1 MPKFILSLFFIL
13 ITSLSWSQ
21 SAQDKL
27 EARKLQI
34 QKEIRENQELLKSVR
49 TKEKSTTSELLLQ
62 KNKITLKENLI
73 QTTERQSKLL
83 ANDMYINQKKINE
96 QTKELEELRAD
107 YAELIV
113 KSYKSRSEQS
123 RAMFLLS
130 SESFLQAYKRAQYM
144 KQYASFRKSQGDEI
158 QKKTKVLE
166 VLNEKL
172 KSQKVEKEKLIAENR
187 KEKESLELER
197 KDTEKI
203 FQGILKD
210 KKNITTDIRKKEQES
225 KKIDKEIDRLIRAA
239 IAEANRKAAAEAA
252 AAAAAAAAKA
262 AALAKANPTSA
273 PAKKAAAAAAAAV
286 VATKAEPVS
295 STKIA
300 LTPEGEIVAA
310 NFRANKNK
318 LPWPVERGVVTLGY
332 GQQAHPVHKSL
343 IIYNSGVEIT
353 TEKGALARAV
363 FGGEVSSVMVLSP
376 INKIVIIQH
385 GDFFSVYQNLNHVT
399 VNKGDKVSLK
409 QSIGTVNTNGE
420 TGATVIKFL
429 ISQNAVYV
437 NPQQWLSGM

>member
-34 QKEIRENQELLKSVR
+34 QKEIRENQALLKSVR

-62 KNKITLKENLI
+62 KNKIGLKEKLI

-96 QTKELEELRAD
+96 LTKELVELRAD

-144 KQYASFRKSQGDEI
+144 KQYARFRKSQGEELK
-158 QKKTKVLE
+158 KKTKDLE
-166 VLNEKL
+166 VLNETL
-172 KSQKVEKEKLIAENR
+172 KGQKAEKEKLLVENR

-252 AAAAAAAAKA
+252 AKA
-262 AALAKANPTSA
+262 AALAKANPSSA
-273 PAKKAAAAAAAAV
+273 PAKKAAAEAAS
-286 VATKAEPVS
+286 TKAAPVS

-332 GQQAHPVHKSL
+332 GQQAHPVHRSL
-343 IIYNSGVEIT
+343 VIYNSGVEIT
-353 TEKGALARAV
+353 TEKGAIARAV

-409 QSIGTVNTNGE
+409 QTIGTVNTNGE
-420 TGATVIKFL
+420 TGATLIKFL
-429 ISQNAVYV
+429 ISQNATYV

>member
-34 QKEIRENQELLKSVR
+34 QKEIRENQTLLKSVR

-62 KNKITLKENLI
+62 KNKIGLKEKLI

-83 ANDMYINQKKINE
+83 ANDMYINQKAINE
-96 QTKELEELRAD
+96 LTKELVELRAD

-144 KQYASFRKSQGDEI
+144 KQYASFRKSQGDEL
-158 QKKTKVLE
+158 QKKTKELE
-166 VLNEKL
+166 TLNDKL
-172 KSQKVEKEKLIAENR
+172 KGQKTEKERLLVENR

-210 KKNITTDIRKKEQES
+210 KKNITNDIRKKEQES

-252 AAAAAAAAKA
+252 AAAAAKA

-273 PAKKAAAAAAAAV
+273 PAKKAAAVAAAAV

-353 TEKGALARAV
+353 TEKGTSARAV

-385 GDFFSVYQNLNHVT
+385 GDFFSVYQNLNHVI
-399 VNKGDKVSLK
+399 VNKGDKVALK

-429 ISQNAVYV
+429 ISQNAIYV

>member
-34 QKEIRENQELLKSVR
+34 QKEIRENQVLLKSVR

-62 KNKITLKENLI
+62 KNKIGLKEKLI

-83 ANDMYINQKKINE
+83 ANDMYINQKAINE
-96 QTKELEELRAD
+96 LTKELVELRAD

-144 KQYASFRKSQGDEI
+144 KQYARFRKSQGDEL
-158 QKKTKVLE
+158 QKKTKDLE

-172 KSQKVEKEKLIAENR
+172 NGQKTEKERLLVENR
-187 KEKESLELER
+187 KEKQSLELER
-197 KDTEKI
+197 KDTEKL

-252 AAAAAAAAKA
+252 AAAAAKA
-262 AALAKANPTSA
+262 AAIAKANPTSV
-273 PAKKAAAAAAAAV
+273 PAKKAAEAAAAAV
-286 VATKAEPVS
+286 KKAEPVS

-332 GQQAHPVHKSL
+332 GQQAHPVHRSL
-343 IIYNSGVEIT
+343 VIYNSGVEIT

-429 ISQNAVYV
+429 ISQNAIYV

>member
-34 QKEIRENQELLKSVR
+34 QKEIRENQTLLKSVR

-62 KNKITLKENLI
+62 KNKISLKERLI

-83 ANDMYINQKKINE
+83 ANDMYINQKAINE
-96 QTKELEELRAD
+96 LTKELVELRTD

-144 KQYASFRKSQGDEI
+144 KQYASFRKSQGVEL
-158 QKKTKVLE
+158 QKKTKDLE

-172 KSQKVEKEKLIAENR
+172 KGQKAEKEKLIVENR

-225 KKIDKEIDRLIRAA
+225 KKIDKEIDRLIREA
-239 IAEANRKAAAEAA
+239 IAEANRKAAAE
-252 AAAAAAAAKA
+252 AAAAAAAKA

-273 PAKKAAAAAAAAV
+273 PAKKAAAAAAAA
-286 VATKAEPVS
+286 AKKAEPVS

-343 IIYNSGVEIT
+343 VIYNSGVEIT
-353 TEKGALARAV
+353 TEKGAAARAV

-429 ISQNAVYV
+429 ISQNATYV

>member
-49 TKEKSTTSELLLQ
+49 TKEKSTTSELVLQ
-62 KNKITLKENLI
+62 KNKISLKENLI

-144 KQYASFRKSQGDEI
+144 KQYARFRKSQGEEI

-166 VLNEKL
+166 GLNEKL
-172 KSQKVEKEKLIAENR
+172 QSQKVEKEKLIAENR
-187 KEKESLELER
+187 KEKVSLELER

-210 KKNITTDIRKKEQES
+210 KKNITTNIRKKEQES

-252 AAAAAAAAKA
+252 AKA

-273 PAKKAAAAAAAAV
+273 PAKKAAAAAAS
-286 VATKAEPVS
+286 TKAAPVS

-300 LTPEGEIVAA
+300 LTPEGAIVAA

-332 GQQAHPVHKSL
+332 GQQAHPVHRSL
-343 IIYNSGVEIT
+343 VIYNSGVEIT
-353 TEKGALARAV
+353 TEKGAAARAV

-399 VNKGDKVSLK
+399 VNKGDKVSIK
-409 QSIGTVNTNGE
+409 QSIGTVNTNSE
-420 TGATVIKFL
+420 TGAAVIKFL
-429 ISQNAVYV
+429 ISQNATYV

>member
-34 QKEIRENQELLKSVR
+34 QKEIRENQALLKSVR

-62 KNKITLKENLI
+62 KNKIGLKEKLI

-96 QTKELEELRAD
+96 LTKELVELRAD

-130 SESFLQAYKRAQYM
+130 SESFLQTYKRAQYM
-144 KQYASFRKSQGDEI
+144 KQYARFRKSQGEELK
-158 QKKTKVLE
+158 KKTKDLE
-166 VLNEKL
+166 VLNETL
-172 KSQKVEKEKLIAENR
+172 KGQKAEKEKLLVENR

-252 AAAAAAAAKA
+252 AKA
-262 AALAKANPTSA
+262 AALAKANPSSA
-273 PAKKAAAAAAAAV
+273 PAKKAAAEAAS
-286 VATKAEPVS
+286 TKAAPVS

-300 LTPEGEIVAA
+300 LTPEGEIVA
-310 NFRANKNK
+310 
-318 LPWPVERGVVTLGY
+318 RGVVTLGY
-332 GQQAHPVHKSL
+332 GQQAHPVHRSL
-343 IIYNSGVEIT
+343 VIYNSGVEIT
-353 TEKGALARAV
+353 TEKGAIARAV

-420 TGATVIKFL
+420 TGATLIKFL
-429 ISQNAVYV
+429 ISQNATYV

>member
-27 EARKLQI
+27 EARKLHI
-34 QKEIRENQELLKSVR
+34 QKEIRENQALLKSVR

-62 KNKITLKENLI
+62 KNKIGLKEKLI

-96 QTKELEELRAD
+96 LTKELVELRAD

-144 KQYASFRKSQGDEI
+144 KQYARFRKSQGEELK
-158 QKKTKVLE
+158 KKTKDLE
-166 VLNEKL
+166 VLNETL
-172 KSQKVEKEKLIAENR
+172 KGQKAEKEKLLVENR

-252 AAAAAAAAKA
+252 AKA
-262 AALAKANPTSA
+262 AALAKANPSSA
-273 PAKKAAAAAAAAV
+273 PAKKAAAEAAS
-286 VATKAEPVS
+286 TKAAPVS

-332 GQQAHPVHKSL
+332 GQQAHPVHRSL
-343 IIYNSGVEIT
+343 VIYNSGVEIT
-353 TEKGALARAV
+353 TEKGAIARAV

-420 TGATVIKFL
+420 TGATLIKFL
-429 ISQNAVYV
+429 ISQNATYV

>member
-1 MPKFILSLFFIL
+1 M
-13 ITSLSWSQ
+13 
-21 SAQDKL
+21 
-27 EARKLQI
+27 
-34 QKEIRENQELLKSVR
+34 
-49 TKEKSTTSELLLQ
+49 
-62 KNKITLKENLI
+62 
-73 QTTERQSKLL
+73 
-83 ANDMYINQKKINE
+83 
-96 QTKELEELRAD
+96 
-107 YAELIV
+107 
-113 KSYKSRSEQS
+113 
-123 RAMFLLS
+123 
-130 SESFLQAYKRAQYM
+130 
-144 KQYASFRKSQGDEI
+144 
-158 QKKTKVLE
+158 
-166 VLNEKL
+166 
-172 KSQKVEKEKLIAENR
+172 
-187 KEKESLELER
+187 ELER

-252 AAAAAAAAKA
+252 AKA
-262 AALAKANPTSA
+262 AALAKANPSSA
-273 PAKKAAAAAAAAV
+273 PAKKAAAEAAS
-286 VATKAEPVS
+286 TKAAPVS

-332 GQQAHPVHKSL
+332 GQQAHPVHRSL
-343 IIYNSGVEIT
+343 VIYNSGVEIT
-353 TEKGALARAV
+353 TEKGAIARAV

-420 TGATVIKFL
+420 TGATLIKFL
-429 ISQNAVYV
+429 ISQNATYV

>member
-34 QKEIRENQELLKSVR
+34 QKEIRENQQLLKSVR

-62 KNKITLKENLI
+62 KNKISLKEKLI

-83 ANDMYINQKKINE
+83 ANDMYINQKAINE
-96 QTKELEELRAD
+96 LTKELEELRAD

-144 KQYASFRKSQGDEI
+144 KQYASFRKSQGVEL
-158 QKKTKVLE
+158 QKKTKDLE

-172 KSQKVEKEKLIAENR
+172 KGQKAEKEKLLVENR

-252 AAAAAAAAKA
+252 AAAAAKA

-273 PAKKAAAAAAAAV
+273 SAKKAAVAAAAAV
-286 VATKAEPVS
+286 AAKKAEPVS

-332 GQQAHPVHKSL
+332 GQQAHPVHRSL
-343 IIYNSGVEIT
+343 VIYNSGVEIT

-363 FGGEVSSVMVLSP
+363 FDGEVSSVMVLSP

-399 VNKGDKVSLK
+399 VNKGDKVNLK

-429 ISQNAVYV
+429 ISQNATYV

>member
-1 MPKFILSLFFIL
+1 MSKSYSKMPKFILSLFFIL

-34 QKEIRENQELLKSVR
+34 QKEIRENQALLKSVR

-62 KNKITLKENLI
+62 KNKIGLKEKLI

-96 QTKELEELRAD
+96 LTKELVELRAD

-144 KQYASFRKSQGDEI
+144 KQYARFRKSQGEELK
-158 QKKTKVLE
+158 KKTKDLE
-166 VLNEKL
+166 VLNETL
-172 KSQKVEKEKLIAENR
+172 KGQKAEKEKLLVENR

-252 AAAAAAAAKA
+252 AKA
-262 AALAKANPTSA
+262 AALAKANPSSA
-273 PAKKAAAAAAAAV
+273 PAKKAAAEAAS
-286 VATKAEPVS
+286 TKAAPVS

-332 GQQAHPVHKSL
+332 GQQAHPVHRSL
-343 IIYNSGVEIT
+343 VIYNSGVEIT
-353 TEKGALARAV
+353 TEKGAIARAV

-420 TGATVIKFL
+420 TGATLIKFL
-429 ISQNAVYV
+429 ISQNATYV

>member
-34 QKEIRENQELLKSVR
+34 QKEIRENQALLKSVR

-62 KNKITLKENLI
+62 KNKIGLKEKLI

-96 QTKELEELRAD
+96 LTKELVELRAD

-144 KQYASFRKSQGDEI
+144 KQYARFRKSQGEELK
-158 QKKTKVLE
+158 KKTKDLE
-166 VLNEKL
+166 VLNETL
-172 KSQKVEKEKLIAENR
+172 KGQKAEKEKLLVENR

-252 AAAAAAAAKA
+252 AKA
-262 AALAKANPTSA
+262 AALAKANPSSA
-273 PAKKAAAAAAAAV
+273 PAKKAAAEAAS
-286 VATKAEPVS
+286 TKAAPVS

-332 GQQAHPVHKSL
+332 GQQAHPVHRSL
-343 IIYNSGVEIT
+343 VIYNSGVEIT
-353 TEKGALARAV
+353 TEKGAIARAV

-420 TGATVIKFL
+420 TGATLIKFL
-429 ISQNAVYV
+429 ISQNATYV

>member
-13 ITSLSWSQ
+13 ITSFSWSQ

-34 QKEIRENQELLKSVR
+34 QKEIRENQALLKSVR

-62 KNKITLKENLI
+62 KNKIGLKEKLI

-96 QTKELEELRAD
+96 LTKELVELRAD

-144 KQYASFRKSQGDEI
+144 KQYARFRKSQGEELK
-158 QKKTKVLE
+158 KKTKDLE
-166 VLNEKL
+166 VLNETL
-172 KSQKVEKEKLIAENR
+172 KGQKAEKEKLLVENR

-252 AAAAAAAAKA
+252 AKA
-262 AALAKANPTSA
+262 AALAKANPSSA
-273 PAKKAAAAAAAAV
+273 PAKKAAAEAAS
-286 VATKAEPVS
+286 TKAAPVS

-332 GQQAHPVHKSL
+332 GQQAHPVHRSL
-343 IIYNSGVEIT
+343 VIYNSGVEIT
-353 TEKGALARAV
+353 TEKGAIARAV

-420 TGATVIKFL
+420 TGATLIKFL
-429 ISQNAVYV
+429 ISQNATYV

>member
-34 QKEIRENQELLKSVR
+34 QKEIRENQQLLKSVR

-62 KNKITLKENLI
+62 KNKIGLKEKLI

-83 ANDMYINQKKINE
+83 ANDMYINQKAINE
-96 QTKELEELRAD
+96 LTKELEELRAD

-144 KQYASFRKSQGDEI
+144 KQYASFRKSQGVEL
-158 QKKTKVLE
+158 QKKTKDLE

-172 KSQKVEKEKLIAENR
+172 KGQKAEKEKLLVENR

-252 AAAAAAAAKA
+252 AAAAAKA

-273 PAKKAAAAAAAAV
+273 SAKKAAVAAAAAV
-286 VATKAEPVS
+286 AAKKAEPVS

-332 GQQAHPVHKSL
+332 GQQAHPVHRSL
-343 IIYNSGVEIT
+343 VIYNSGVEIT
-353 TEKGALARAV
+353 TEKGAPARAV

-399 VNKGDKVSLK
+399 VNKGDKVNLK

-429 ISQNAVYV
+429 ISQNATYV

>member
-34 QKEIRENQELLKSVR
+34 QKEIRENQVLLKSVR

-62 KNKITLKENLI
+62 KNKIGLKEKLI

-83 ANDMYINQKKINE
+83 ANDMYINQKAINE
-96 QTKELEELRAD
+96 LTKELEELRAD

-144 KQYASFRKSQGDEI
+144 KQYARFRKSQGVEL
-158 QKKTKVLE
+158 QKKTKDLE

-172 KSQKVEKEKLIAENR
+172 KGQKAEKERLLVENR

-225 KKIDKEIDRLIRAA
+225 KKIDKEIDRLIREA
-239 IAEANRKAAAEAA
+239 IAEANRKAAAE
-252 AAAAAAAAKA
+252 AAAAAAAKA

-286 VATKAEPVS
+286 KKPEPVS

-332 GQQAHPVHKSL
+332 GQQAHPVHRSL

-363 FGGEVSSVMVLSP
+363 FDGEVSSVMVLSP

-429 ISQNAVYV
+429 ISQNATYV

>member
-1 MPKFILSLFFIL
+1 MPKYILSLFFIL

-34 QKEIRENQELLKSVR
+34 QKEIRENQTLLKSVR

-62 KNKITLKENLI
+62 KNKISLKEKLI

-83 ANDMYINQKKINE
+83 ANDMYINQKAINE
-96 QTKELEELRAD
+96 LTKELVELRAD

-144 KQYASFRKSQGDEI
+144 KQYASFRKSQGDEL

-166 VLNEKL
+166 SLNEKL
-172 KSQKVEKEKLIAENR
+172 KGQKAEKERLLVENR

-252 AAAAAAAAKA
+252 AKA

-273 PAKKAAAAAAAAV
+273 PAKKAAAEAAS
-286 VATKAEPVS
+286 TKAAPVS

-332 GQQAHPVHKSL
+332 GQQAHPVHRSL
-343 IIYNSGVEIT
+343 VIYNSGVEIT

-429 ISQNAVYV
+429 ISQNATYV

>member
-34 QKEIRENQELLKSVR
+34 QKEIRENQVLLKSVR

-62 KNKITLKENLI
+62 KNKISLKERLI

-83 ANDMYINQKKINE
+83 ANDMYINQKAINE
-96 QTKELEELRAD
+96 LTKELVELRAD

-144 KQYASFRKSQGDEI
+144 KQYASFRKSQGVEL
-158 QKKTKVLE
+158 QKKTKDLE

-172 KSQKVEKEKLIAENR
+172 KGQKAEKEKLIVENR

-225 KKIDKEIDRLIRAA
+225 KKIDKEIDRLIREA
-239 IAEANRKAAAEAA
+239 IAEANRKAAAE
-252 AAAAAAAAKA
+252 AAAAAAAKA

-273 PAKKAAAAAAAAV
+273 PAKKAAAAAAAA
-286 VATKAEPVS
+286 AKKAEPVS

-343 IIYNSGVEIT
+343 VIYNSGVEIT
-353 TEKGALARAV
+353 TEKGAAARAV

-429 ISQNAVYV
+429 ISQNATYV

>member
-1 MPKFILSLFFIL
+1 
-13 ITSLSWSQ
+13 
-21 SAQDKL
+21 
-27 EARKLQI
+27 
-34 QKEIRENQELLKSVR
+34 
-49 TKEKSTTSELLLQ
+49 
-62 KNKITLKENLI
+62 
-73 QTTERQSKLL
+73 
-83 ANDMYINQKKINE
+83 
-96 QTKELEELRAD
+96 
-107 YAELIV
+107 
-113 KSYKSRSEQS
+113 
-123 RAMFLLS
+123 
-130 SESFLQAYKRAQYM
+130 M
-144 KQYASFRKSQGDEI
+144 KQYARFRKSQGDEL
-158 QKKTKVLE
+158 QKKTKDLE

-172 KSQKVEKEKLIAENR
+172 KGQKTEKERLLVENR
-187 KEKESLELER
+187 KEKQSLELER
-197 KDTEKI
+197 KDTEKL

-252 AAAAAAAAKA
+252 AAAAAKA
-262 AALAKANPTSA
+262 AAIAKANPTSV
-273 PAKKAAAAAAAAV
+273 PAKKAAEAAAAAV
-286 VATKAEPVS
+286 KKAEPVS

-332 GQQAHPVHKSL
+332 GQQAHPVHRSL
-343 IIYNSGVEIT
+343 VIYNSGVEIT

-429 ISQNAVYV
+429 ISQNAIYV

>member
-34 QKEIRENQELLKSVR
+34 QKEIRENQTLLKSVR

-62 KNKITLKENLI
+62 KNKISLKERLI

-83 ANDMYINQKKINE
+83 ANDMYINQKAINE
-96 QTKELEELRAD
+96 LTKELVELRAD

-144 KQYASFRKSQGDEI
+144 KQYASFRKSQGVEL
-158 QKKTKVLE
+158 QKKTKDLE

-172 KSQKVEKEKLIAENR
+172 KGQKAEKEKLIVENR

-225 KKIDKEIDRLIRAA
+225 KKIDKEIDRLIREA
-239 IAEANRKAAAEAA
+239 IAEANRKAAAE
-252 AAAAAAAAKA
+252 AAAAAAAKA

-273 PAKKAAAAAAAAV
+273 PAKKAAAAAAAA
-286 VATKAEPVS
+286 AKKAEPVS

-343 IIYNSGVEIT
+343 VIYNSGVEIT
-353 TEKGALARAV
+353 TEKGAAARAV

-429 ISQNAVYV
+429 ISQNATYV

>member
-34 QKEIRENQELLKSVR
+34 QKEIRENQALLKSVR

-62 KNKITLKENLI
+62 KNKIGLKEKLI

-96 QTKELEELRAD
+96 LTKELVELRAD

-144 KQYASFRKSQGDEI
+144 KQYARFRKSQGEELK
-158 QKKTKVLE
+158 KKTKDLE
-166 VLNEKL
+166 VLNETL
-172 KSQKVEKEKLIAENR
+172 KGQKAEKEKLLVENR

-252 AAAAAAAAKA
+252 AKA
-262 AALAKANPTSA
+262 AALAKANPSSA
-273 PAKKAAAAAAAAV
+273 PAKKAAAEAAS
-286 VATKAEPVS
+286 TKAAPVS

-332 GQQAHPVHKSL
+332 GQQAHPVHRSL
-343 IIYNSGVEIT
+343 VIYNSGVEIT
-353 TEKGALARAV
+353 TEKGAIARAV

-429 ISQNAVYV
+429 ISQNATYV